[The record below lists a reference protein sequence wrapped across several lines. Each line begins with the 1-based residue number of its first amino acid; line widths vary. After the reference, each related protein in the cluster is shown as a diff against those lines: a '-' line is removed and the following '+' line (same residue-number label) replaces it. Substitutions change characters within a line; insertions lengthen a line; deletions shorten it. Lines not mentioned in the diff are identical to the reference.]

1 MYDTFRKTGF
11 MTLWCYVLKKHVRQ
25 SKIPASECPGADI
38 VAINAMQVAQ
48 KMSKPTSMKTFQ
60 DFGGRVLS
68 GYGRAHGIM
77 SRGRHYV

>member
-1 MYDTFRKTGF
+1 MSRCRYSGNKRN
-11 MTLWCYVLKKHVRQ
+11 
-25 SKIPASECPGADI
+25 ASGPEI
-38 VAINAMQVAQ
+38 
-48 KMSKPTSMKTFQ
+48 SKPMSMKTFQ